1 MIALY
6 NIIYSAKS
14 LSKNQENKLCN
25 LSQQLVLDEKQP
37 RIELQKQGNNSEDFY
52 AILVE
57 NKLIDNIYKNFKLNK
72 RKRLFK
78 VYGYFKKRILELFK
92 DKNNNVDELFNILE
106 KVNEANV
113 VKISV
118 SNYSDAYKLF
128 EAINNRGKPLT
139 AIDIIKNSFL
149 SCISEDKEKD
159 LNKYFEMW
167 KSVIDNIGD
176 DYKNQE
182 RFFRHNYNSFYLSD
196 KSNKSA
202 TKSNLIDIY
211 EGLIKESPE
220 KFICEIVEN
229 SKIYSKFLTFIENNK
244 QSELDKSLFSLQ
256 KIGGTPSNQFL
267 LYIIKNKEKL
277 EIIENNI
284 VEIIKFLIAFFVRR
298 SITDVPPTRDLDR
311 IFIGLIKDIRNKNL
325 KANDVFDILRNT
337 LIEKQTKG
345 NQNIN
350 ELFSNLLSGSIYLDN
365 ADATRFILCSLAENT
380 MTDENWQNLWEKDS
394 KNKYVWTIEHVFPE
408 GENIP
413 DDWVKMISDGDKE
426 KAKELQEKYVHCLGN
441 LTLIR
446 FNSNLS
452 DKPFKDKRDAED
464 KSGKYIGYKNGLGL
478 NEDLKDEETWTV
490 EKIEARTDKL
500 VKQIL
505 ELFKL

>member
-1 MIALY
+1 MGQKRVGNFFYDLNDNDVGYFLGSIILITLRNSPMIQEYEVIDGQQRLTTISLLFLALY
-6 NIIYSAKS
+6 SQLKNIED
-14 LSKNQENKLCN
+14 Q
-25 LSQQLVLDEKQP
+25 LDEDEKTLISQIKQKLVVNKTEMKFVP
-37 RIELQKQGNNSEDFY
+37 QIQGNNLSDYNYLIYKIVLKSEYKSLKYFENRRIYKAYDYFNSRIIKLLSEKDNDKNDKE
-52 AILVE
+52 ILFDLI
-57 NKLIDNIYKNFKLNK
+57 NKLNFANIVLIM
-72 RKRLFK
+72 
-78 VYGYFKKRILELFK
+78 VT
-92 DKNNNVDELFNILE
+92 
-106 KVNEANV
+106 
-113 VKISV
+113 
-118 SNYSDAYKLF
+118 NYSDAYKLF

-149 SCISEDKEKD
+149 SYISEDKEKD
-159 LNKYFEMW
+159 LNEYFEMW

-229 SKIYSKFLTFIENNK
+229 SKIYSKFFTFIENNK

-311 IFIGLIKDIRNKNL
+311 IFIGLVKDIRNKNL

-394 KNKYVWTIEHVFPE
+394 K
-408 GENIP
+408 
-413 DDWVKMISDGDKE
+413 ISMYG
-426 KAKELQEKYVHCLGN
+426 Q
-441 LTLIR
+441 
-446 FNSNLS
+446 
-452 DKPFKDKRDAED
+452 
-464 KSGKYIGYKNGLGL
+464 
-478 NEDLKDEETWTV
+478 
-490 EKIEARTDKL
+490 
-500 VKQIL
+500 
-505 ELFKL
+505 